1 MNSKRLDREVNQE
14 GNGICRQVDEAV
26 PEPCIEEGL
35 VTELPPPMLVEII
48 CERAHCVIYEY
59 AIVTVKFV
67 ADEFKGRIKVKP
79 VVRRGSKKNV
89 DRYLDLCRINGQH
102 LSVPAILMGGKL
114 VFTYVPGVEDLR
126 RAMQEN
132 LADWEKRLQSEA
144 ASPETDVQPERVKQ

>member
-1 MNSKRLDREVNQE
+1 MT
-14 GNGICRQVDEAV
+14 
-26 PEPCIEEGL
+26 EPSS
-35 VTELPPPMLVEII
+35 PMLVEII

-67 ADEFKGRIKVKP
+67 ADEFKGRVKVKP

-89 DRYLDLCRINGQH
+89 DHYLDLCRMNGQH

-126 RAMQEN
+126 RAIEEN
-132 LADWEKRLQSEA
+132 LAEWEERIQNEA
-144 ASPETDVQPERVKQ
+144 ASPDHDNRPEGIMKK